1 MLGWSSRAAPVLTLA
16 LSGIVCTACTEA
28 VPPPEQSPR
37 VDVPFEGVAFPNR
50 RSPVEVP
57 RGGLA
62 LVTDSLSDGVS
73 AVDLAA
79 ARRVAVRPVGKQP
92 VGIDGPGPIVVDA
105 AAGAAFVALTYPVKY
120 PGPHADHVP
129 HVEPPVVQKLALDDL
144 RVIGEVQ
151 VDLEPSD
158 LELSEDGRRLVVSHF
173 HADGLAA
180 ALEDPTQLESLRTR
194 LLIADPA
201 AIEPFLTPEPPG
213 VQVCLGAGGL
223 ALSRPAGDRAYV
235 ACYGEDAIA
244 IADLTAPELVAR
256 VPVAI
261 DPGPPGGPTYGPAA
275 VALSPNQAL
284 LAIGSGLTREVRFLD
299 VESSTMR
306 LDLTL
311 ALDARPVALAFIGD
325 SDHLLVATR
334 DPARV
339 ILLDTSTTPHT
350 IALDRA
356 LGAEECDMPA
366 AIALGPPGSAL
377 LVCEGDGTKPGQL
390 VVMDTSTLAVR
401 ATVPVGQ
408 GARDAAWLGGGP
420 Q

>member
-1 MLGWSSRAAPVLTLA
+1 MRRWESRAAPALTLA
-16 LSGIVCTACTEA
+16 LGGLVCAACTDA
-28 VPPPEQSPR
+28 APMTSASPR
-37 VDVPFEGVAFPNR
+37 TDVPFEGVAFPNR

-62 LVTDSLSDGVS
+62 LVTDALSDGVS

-92 VGIDGPGPIVVDA
+92 VGVDGPGPIGVDA
-105 AAGAAFVALTYPVKY
+105 AAGAAFVALTYPVTY

-129 HVEPPVVQKLALDDL
+129 HVEPAVIQKLALDDL
-144 RVIGEVQ
+144 RIIGEVQ

-173 HADGLAA
+173 HAEGLAA
-180 ALEDPTQLESLRTR
+180 ALEDPSRLESLRTR
-194 LLIADPA
+194 LRIVEPA
-201 AIEPFLTPEPPG
+201 AIQPFLSPEPRG
-213 VQVCLGAGGL
+213 VQVCLAAAGI

-244 IADLTAPELVAR
+244 VADLTAPER
-256 VPVAI
+256 VTRIPVAP
-261 DPGPPGGPTYGPAA
+261 DPGPPGGPIHGPAA
-275 VALSPNQAL
+275 VALSPDQAS
-284 LAIGSGLTREVRFLD
+284 LAIVTSLSRDVRFLD
-299 VESSTMR
+299 IESSTMR
-306 LDLTL
+306 LDRTVP
-311 ALDARPVALAFIGD
+311 LDARPVALVFVGD
-325 SDHLLVATR
+325 HDHLLVATR

-339 ILLDTSTTPHT
+339 ILLDTSTTPHS
-350 IALDRA
+350 IVVDRA

-366 AIALGPPGSAL
+366 SVALGPPGSAL
-377 LVCEGDGTKPGQL
+377 LVCEGDGTKPGRL
-390 VVMDTSTLAVR
+390 VVMDTSTLAAL

-408 GARDAAWLGGGP
+408 GARDVAWLGGGP